1 MGTRLQFDK
10 LIKVTPYFSG
20 PGGLGLSTAGSLT
33 PPPPASALAGLYGG
47 NGAANNRGSAD
58 PLRAAQQQQQQ
69 QAVMAAVA
77 AATGMRTALFAQ
89 AAAAQAAQSVVGPH
103 SAVNGLFGGKTRH
116 NSIDKPAP
124 NRSRLLEDF
133 RCLFNLL
140 HKFVT
145 FSCKNRYTF

>member
-1 MGTRLQFDK
+1 MGLWPH
-10 LIKVTPYFSG
+10 LLVPNESVVTCVSEPVFV
-20 PGGLGLSTAGSLT
+20 P
-33 PPPPASALAGLYGG
+33 
-47 NGAANNRGSAD
+47 D

-133 RCLFNLL
+133 RCIFNLL
-140 HKFVT
+140 FI
-145 FSCKNRYTF
+145 SS